1 MQWDEHGGRITD
13 HKSDPRPVIHSGR
26 KSDAES
32 DARTAQ
38 NREQQAFATLRQESQ
53 NGIETDESTGVIT
66 VLPNKTA
73 IVYKRTVGEE
83 GLEPPLYHS
92 GNMAFLSQDDAES
105 DARFAELETL
115 IENWSL
121 LTTDDRRRIIA
132 IVNGRLA

>member
-1 MQWDEHGGRITD
+1 MRHPPFGRNCTCP
-13 HKSDPRPVIHSGR
+13 H
-26 KSDAES
+26 
-32 DARTAQ
+32 
-38 NREQQAFATLRQESQ
+38 FAL
-53 NGIETDESTGVIT
+53 
-66 VLPNKTA
+66 
-73 IVYKRTVGEE
+73 KRTVGEE

>member
-1 MQWDEHGGRITD
+1 MRHPPFGRNCTCP
-13 HKSDPRPVIHSGR
+13 H
-26 KSDAES
+26 
-32 DARTAQ
+32 
-38 NREQQAFATLRQESQ
+38 FAL
-53 NGIETDESTGVIT
+53 
-66 VLPNKTA
+66 
-73 IVYKRTVGEE
+73 KRTVGEE
-83 GLEPPLYHS
+83 GLEPPLYYS